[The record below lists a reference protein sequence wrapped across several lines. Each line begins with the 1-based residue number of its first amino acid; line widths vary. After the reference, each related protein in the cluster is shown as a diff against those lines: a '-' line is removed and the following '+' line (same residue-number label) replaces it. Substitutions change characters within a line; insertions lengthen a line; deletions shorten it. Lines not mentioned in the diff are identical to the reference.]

1 MNPSLSSKDVAHTS
15 CLLPAKEHQSVSI
28 SAFKTRIWWWWG
40 LALTIV
46 TLLCVLLGLSYQ
58 QARSQAAADVSN
70 LNRMLGTRLNGIL
83 EVVHTGLEGMASRM
97 DKDMMQIGLKP
108 HSERWQLRSLIRQYP
123 SIDQFE
129 VLTADGRFLF
139 NSAGQPDTETTEAR
153 DFRDA
158 LARQGDDDGS
168 STPVTLD
175 CDDARQFLHM
185 AVPIVDGQ
193 HRLGWLIANI
203 PLRTIMEIISEV
215 DVGAHGVITLRQA
228 GFPGVILRFP
238 PETIKRHRYNGDAI
252 DDLIVKGQQFGTLV
266 AQSRV
271 DGVERLY
278 GFKKV
283 GNFPLVLV
291 TGLAAQDYLLSW
303 KYTAF
308 AAFAV
313 CGTLYI
319 LIIGLTFTLQANR
332 FRGQQMF
339 DELRHS
345 ALHDDLTGLP
355 NRRFLRRRVNEAI
368 NNCGLSQRLALLYFD
383 LDNLKNIN
391 DSLGHLAG
399 DTILQRLSHR
409 LMALKPS
416 VDTVA
421 RLSGDEFLVLVENDD
436 PEHLAQLVASML
448 QIVQQPLDINGQ
460 LLSISASVGIS
471 LYSESSCDFGSL
483 LKAADMALSQAKRN
497 GRNTWVFYEAAMGAR
512 ELRNHYIQTE
522 LRKACSNRDLE
533 IHYQPQIDL
542 RTGGVVGA
550 EALLRW
556 RHSEEGMIPPSEFI
570 PIAESSR
577 LILPISQ
584 WLLTEVCHQAVTWQG
599 LGYGELSVA
608 MNCSA
613 VQFRQGNMV
622 GDVRNALFESGLRA
636 SLLELELTESTLIEN
651 SDRVMDTIQGLRA
664 LGVRMSIDDFG
675 TGYSSMAYLKR
686 FAVDKL
692 KIDQSFVR
700 GMLSNLHDAAII
712 NATIA
717 LGHSFGMKVI
727 AEGVEEVGAL
737 DALIMK
743 GCDQAQGYI
752 YSQALSPSAFAL
764 FMQARIESAFV
775 AEPWV

>member
-1 MNPSLSSKDVAHTS
+1 MNSSSISSEVIPTS
-15 CLLPAKEHQSVSI
+15 CLLPAQEHPGVSI
-28 SAFKTRIWWWWG
+28 SAFKTRIWWWGG

-46 TLLCVLLGLSYQ
+46 ALLCVLLGLSYQ
-58 QARSQAAADVSN
+58 QARSQAEADVSN
-70 LNRMLGTRLNGIL
+70 LNRMLETRLNSIFG
-83 EVVHTGLEGMASRM
+83 VVHASLQGMALRM
-97 DKDMMQIGLKP
+97 DKDMIQIGLRP
-108 HSERWQLRSLIRQYP
+108 HSKRWPLRSLIRQYP
-123 SIDQFE
+123 AIDRFE
-129 VLTADGRFLF
+129 VLAPDGRFLF
-139 NSAGQPDTETTEAR
+139 NSVDQPDTATQETR

-158 LARQGDDDGS
+158 LARQADDDRS
-168 STPVTLD
+168 SIPVILD
-175 CDDARQFLHM
+175 RDDARQFLHM

-193 HRLGWLIANI
+193 HRLGWLVANL
-203 PLRTIMEIISEV
+203 PLKPIMEIISEV

-228 GFPGVILRFP
+228 GVPSVILRFP
-238 PETIKRHRYNGDAI
+238 PETIKRHRYNADAI
-252 DDLIVKGQQFGTLV
+252 DDLIVKGQKLGTLV

-291 TGLAAQDYLLSW
+291 TGLAAQDYLIAW

-313 CGTLYI
+313 CGVLYV
-319 LIIGLTFTLQANR
+319 LIIGLTFRLQANR
-332 FRGQQMF
+332 FRRQQML

-345 ALHDDLTGLP
+345 ALHDDLTALP
-355 NRRFLRRRVNEAI
+355 NRRFLRQRVNEAI
-368 NNCGLSQRLALLYFD
+368 NKCGLSQRLALLYLD
-383 LDNLKNIN
+383 LDNFKNIN

-399 DTILQRLSHR
+399 DTILQRLSQR
-409 LMALKPS
+409 LVALKPS

-448 QIVQQPLDINGQ
+448 QVVQQPLDVNGQ
-460 LLSISASVGIS
+460 PLSISASVGIA
-471 LYSESSCDFGSL
+471 LYSKSSCDFGSL

-512 ELRNHYIQTE
+512 ELRNHYLQTE
-522 LRKACSNRDLE
+522 LRKAFSNRDLE
-533 IHYQPQIDL
+533 VHYQPQVDL
-542 RTGGVVGA
+542 STGSVVGA

-570 PIAESSR
+570 PVAESSG

-584 WLLTEVCHQAVTWQG
+584 WLLTEVCHQAVIWQG
-599 LGYGELSVA
+599 TGYGELSVA

-613 VQFRQGNMV
+613 VQFRQGDMV
-622 GDVRNALFESGLRA
+622 RDVRNALFESGLRA
-636 SLLELELTESTLIEN
+636 NLLELELTESILIEN
-651 SDRVMDTIQGLRA
+651 SDRVMDTIRGLRA

-692 KIDQSFVR
+692 KIDQSFIR
-700 GMLSNLHDAAII
+700 GMLSNPQDAAII
-712 NATIA
+712 SATIK

-737 DALIMK
+737 DALIIK
-743 GCDQAQGYI
+743 GCDQAQGYF
-752 YSQALSPSAFAL
+752 YSKALSPLAFDL
-764 FMQARIESAFV
+764 FMQTRIESAFL
-775 AEPWV
+775 AENWV